1 MYPHIQFTAK
11 HKNTYKVILLLV
23 NNNMSGQPYRYA
35 KDVENFRNEYM
46 ETLNTISNINDMNL
60 QANKNYKETGALP
73 PQSSMKDNRTTSE
86 ILADV
91 EKLKLSII
99 GEFKGLC
106 SPNMAMG
113 VIQKVQAS
121 PLNGDGSFLTWLAQ
135 NAPELVAQL
144 KRKYKF
150 GIEGNEN
157 DVSTMYLFLQS
168 IFSKTKEMNSS
179 VKSAFDRPVGGLN
192 GGLQTG
198 DLDALKTKYD
208 EIIYRLASSN
218 TQTVRPTFMNL
229 TREIRDKFDRLK
241 STISTAKYNQL
252 RQIFSTTSTGTNNP
266 TQVNINRLG
275 YSEWLEFTD
284 KLPSSSALNTLL
296 DQLQKSE
303 RNANGEL
310 SIKILNNINSLLPS
324 LSDMDKADRI
334 TDGII
339 TTNGATSTFVNPA
352 NRPSVD
358 ALSTTGTQ
366 LNPVS
371 GVANTPPTP
380 PDQTGTPA
388 QKTIMRKF
396 FERVASFLNDVKNT
410 PTLVQY
416 YTRTSSNTRP
426 SAEAEDALYQFCVTE
441 LERVESAFDRSIRGW
456 KSTVNYDRL
465 DMISALEIVTDRF
478 NLNLVI
484 GNTFNDESIATA
496 VRQISVNSRTMTGAG
511 IKKRAGRPKGSGI
524 VKPLH
529 ERIDSNMGIKQGHTH
544 VPFGRYLLNRN
555 RLDEDIFSFKHLK
568 GYGVRGYPS
577 KRISR
582 NLSNVFKTIVG
593 GGTPKFDDLSNLS
606 NDEKTYLHA
615 VSKKAGIMD
624 KISIPTPSKDSMD
637 KDIHQFEVMKG
648 EILAGND
655 SSVLIKNFKLLLLK
669 LSKSGALPKHEVSEI
684 MEDLLSLGY

>member
-1 MYPHIQFTAK
+1 MYPHTQFIAK
-11 HKNTYKVILLLV
+11 HKNTYKVILLLI

-113 VIQKVQAS
+113 VIQKVQSS

-150 GIEGNEN
+150 GIEGNDN

-218 TQTVRPTFMNL
+218 TQSGRPTFMNL
-229 TREIRDKFDRLK
+229 TREIRGKFDRLRE
-241 STISTAKYNQL
+241 TISTAKYNQL
-252 RQIFSTTSTGTNNP
+252 RQIFNDTSAWTNSP
-266 TQVNINRLG
+266 TQININRLG

-303 RNANGEL
+303 KNANSEL

-324 LSDMDKADRI
+324 FSDMDNADRI
-334 TDGII
+334 TDEII
-339 TTNGATSTFVNPA
+339 ATNGAT
-352 NRPSVD
+352 
-358 ALSTTGTQ
+358 Q
-366 LNPVS
+366 
-371 GVANTPPTP
+371 PPP
-380 PDQTGTPA
+380 
-388 QKTIMRKF
+388 
-396 FERVASFLNDVKNT
+396 
-410 PTLVQY
+410 
-416 YTRTSSNTRP
+416 TRP
-426 SAEAEDALYQFCVTE
+426 SGPVLAAVGSVLRPPINTSQGPTTPDPTTPIRNSQTTAIMSNFLSRVAGFMNEAKNDPSVITSNDRGQQNDSLKDYIESNLE
-441 LERVESAFDRSIRGW
+441 LLENTFDSRMPTWRDI
-456 KSTVNYDRL
+456 TNYDHNEMMKVFPEIT
-465 DMISALEIVTDRF
+465 DMYSNFYYRNHNYTKEGVAGVARF
-478 NLNLVI
+478 FGTASNTLV
-484 GNTFNDESIATA
+484 
-496 VRQISVNSRTMTGAG
+496 GAG
-511 IKKRAGRPKGSGI
+511 LKKRAGRPKGSGI

-669 LSKSGALPKHEVSEI
+669 LSKTGALPKHEVSEI